1 MILRGC
7 RDREK
12 WKLHATSAAG
22 VRPSAR
28 YENNAMSRRLHRRK
42 GNQADRTEGQ
52 RESEAS
58 LEGLDRP
65 SASTPLDI
73 ERGTPK
79 RGQRIRRNRVWT
91 EDEETQLAVLL
102 LRHGPAWNRV
112 AAGLRGRPANAVRC
126 KVRNDI
132 CVVQT
137 SYRNKRREY
146 GRLLFRV
153 AYRME
158 ERGARLEQLG
168 PADFTAELSPTDHP
182 RIYAAYHSFGAGTEE
197 PSQLAKEDAEAGRPA
212 SPSAWWPDCTDYL
225 PIMQSIVVG
234 HPDTTERSCDEDAYN
249 YMLFA
254 GGWGSSQWAAG
265 ISQQSEFSDT
275 FI

>member
-1 MILRGC
+1 MLGAVACCASWSMTLRGC

-22 VRPSAR
+22 VRRLAR
-28 YENNAMSRRLHRRK
+28 YENNAMSRRLYRRK
-42 GNQADRTEGQ
+42 GNQVGHAGEQAGNG
-52 RESEAS
+52 AS
-58 LEGLDRP
+58 LEGFDGP
-65 SASTPLDI
+65 SASTRLDI

-132 CVVQT
+132 CAAQT

-146 GRLLFRV
+146 SRLLFRV
-153 AYRME
+153 AYQME
-158 ERGARLEQLG
+158 ERRVRLEQLG
-168 PADFTAELSPTDHP
+168 PADFTAELSPADHP
-182 RIYAAYHSFGAGTEE
+182 QIYAAYHSSGAGTEE
-197 PSQLAKEDAEAGRPA
+197 PSQSAKEDAEAGRPT
-212 SPSAWWPDCTDYL
+212 SPPAW
-225 PIMQSIVVG
+225 
-234 HPDTTERSCDEDAYN
+234 
-249 YMLFA
+249 
-254 GGWGSSQWAAG
+254 
-265 ISQQSEFSDT
+265 
-275 FI
+275 

>member
-1 MILRGC
+1 
-7 RDREK
+7 
-12 WKLHATSAAG
+12 
-22 VRPSAR
+22 
-28 YENNAMSRRLHRRK
+28 MSRRLHRRK

-102 LRHGPAWNRV
+102 LRHGPAWSRV
-112 AAGLRGRPANAVRC
+112 AAGLRGRPANTVRC

-212 SPSAWWPDCTDYL
+212 SPPAWWPGCTDYL
-225 PIMQSIVVG
+225 PSMRSIVAR

-254 GGWGSSQWAAG
+254 GGWGSSQWAAS